1 MKIVKWYDL
10 NFLLPMIS
18 QNYEKS
24 VSVVNENPKEGQKY
38 KKVKKV
44 FKIEKQRR
52 AAVRKLY
59 A

>member
-1 MKIVKWYDL
+1 MT
-10 NFLLPMIS
+10 S
-18 QNYEKS
+18 QNYEES
-24 VSVVNENPKEGQKY
+24 VSVVNENPEEGQKY
-38 KKVKKV
+38 KKVKKE

>member
-1 MKIVKWYDL
+1 
-10 NFLLPMIS
+10 MIS